1 MDPLFLSRV
10 QFAVTTAFHM
20 LWPLL
25 SIGLSFMMVIL
36 EIAWLKTKND
46 VYYRHERFWSKIFIL
61 TFGIGVAS
69 GLVLEFEFG
78 TNWAGFSSVVGGFF
92 GNLLGFEGSMAFALE
107 SAFLA
112 IFIFGW
118 NKVSPR
124 VHLVSTVLVAF
135 GASLSAWWIMDANS
149 WMQTPTGVK
158 IVNDSVSS
166 INYLEAILN
175 PFATISFWHI
185 WVACLETT
193 IFFVAGISAYY
204 ILKNRN
210 TEFFLKIFKISLIIA
225 IFATPLQ
232 IYLGDLSGKLVG
244 QYQPATLAAMESH
257 WNTNPTGTGATWHLV
272 AIPDRK
278 TESNSFVINAPITG
292 LMSFLDTGSFTGQ
305 VKGLKDFSSQDRGP
319 IVLPFYSFRLMVL
332 IGFIMVFMMLWALW
346 YWFRGHL
353 RYEDAPKHKWFWK
366 IWYWGFPLG
375 FIATELGWITREVGR
390 QPWIIY
396 GIMRTSQGV
405 SNLTLAQVLVTLF
418 TFIATYVLLFVLF
431 VIVVCKI
438 IKAGPDLNI
447 PVPNSKP
454 LQKEAKND
462 A

>member
-25 SIGLSFMMVIL
+25 SIGLSFMMIIL
-36 EIAWLKTKND
+36 EIAWLKTKNE

-92 GNLLGFEGSMAFALE
+92 GNILGFEGSMAFALE

-118 NKVSPR
+118 NRVSPR
-124 VHLVSTVLVAF
+124 VHLISTILVAF

-158 IVNDSVSS
+158 IVNGSVSS
-166 INYLEAILN
+166 INYFQAILN
-175 PFATISFWHI
+175 PFATISFWHM
-185 WVACLETT
+185 WVACIETT

-204 ILKNRN
+204 ILKKQNI
-210 TEFFLKIFKISLIIA
+210 EFFLKIFKIAVVIA
-225 IFATPLQ
+225 IFATPIQ
-232 IYLGDLSGKLVG
+232 VYLGDLSGKLVG

-257 WNTNPTGTGATWHLV
+257 WNTNPAGTGATWHLI
-272 AIPDRK
+272 AIPDRT
-278 TESNSFVINAPITG
+278 TESNSFVINAPIPG

-305 VKGLKDFSSQDRGP
+305 VKGLKDFPAQDRGP
-319 IVLPFYSFRLMVL
+319 IILPFYSFRLMVL

-346 YWFRGHL
+346 YWIRGKL
-353 RYEDAPKHKWFWK
+353 RYEDVSNHKWFWK
-366 IWYWGFPLG
+366 VWYWGLSLG

-396 GIMRTSQGV
+396 NIMRTSQGV
-405 SNLTLAQVLVTLF
+405 SILTTSQVLVTLLA
-418 TFIATYVLLFVLF
+418 FISTYVVLFVLF
-431 VIVVCKI
+431 VVIMRRILKT
-438 IKAGPDLNI
+438 GPDLES
-447 PVPNSKP
+447 PLPNWVKTSEEVNKS
-454 LQKEAKND
+454 A
-462 A
+462 

>member
-1 MDPLFLSRV
+1 MNALFLSRV
-10 QFAVTTAFHM
+10 QFGVTTAFHM

-36 EIAWLKTKND
+36 EVAWLKTKNE

-92 GNLLGFEGSMAFALE
+92 GNILGFEGSMAFALE
-107 SAFLA
+107 AAFLA

-118 NKVSPR
+118 NRVSPR
-124 VHLVSTVLVAF
+124 LHLISTILVAF

-158 IVNDSVSS
+158 IVNGSVSS
-166 INYLEAILN
+166 INFLQAILN
-175 PFATISFWHI
+175 PFATISFWHM
-185 WVACLETT
+185 WVACIETT

-204 ILKNRN
+204 ILKKQNI
-210 TEFFLKIFKISLIIA
+210 EFFLKIFKISVIIA

-232 IYLGDLSGKLVG
+232 VYLGDLSGKLVG

-257 WNTNPTGTGATWHLV
+257 WNTNPAGTGATWHLI
-272 AIPDRK
+272 AIPDR
-278 TESNSFVINAPITG
+278 TAEANSFVINAPIPG
-292 LMSFLDTGSFTGQ
+292 LMSFLDAGSFTAQ
-305 VKGLKDFSSQDRGP
+305 VKGLKDFPPQDRGP
-319 IVLPFYSFRLMVL
+319 IILPFYAFRLMVL
-332 IGFIMVFMMLWALW
+332 IGFIMVFMMIWALW
-346 YWFRGHL
+346 YWFRGNL
-353 RYEDAPKHKWFWK
+353 KYENASRHKWFWK
-366 IWYWGFPLG
+366 IWYWGLSLG

-396 GIMRTSQGV
+396 GIMRTSEGV
-405 SNLTLAQVLVTLF
+405 SVLTTAQVLTTLVA
-418 TFIATYVLLFVLF
+418 FITTYVVLF
-431 VIVVCKI
+431 IIFIVFVRKI
-438 IKAGPDLNI
+438 LKEGPDME
-447 PVPNSKP
+447 SP
-454 LQKEAKND
+454 LPKWSLEVKKHA
-462 A
+462 

>member
-1 MDPLFLSRV
+1 MNPLFLSRI

-36 EIAWLKTKND
+36 EVAWIRTKND
-46 VYYRHERFWSKIFIL
+46 IYYRHERFLTKIFLL

-78 TNWAGFSSVVGGFF
+78 TNWSGFSSVVGGFF
-92 GNLLGFEGSMAFALE
+92 GNILGFEGSMAFALE
-107 SAFLA
+107 AAFLA

-118 NKVSPR
+118 NRVPRR

-158 IVNDSVSS
+158 IVNNSVAS
-166 INYLEAILN
+166 INYFQAILN
-175 PFATISFWHI
+175 PFAGISFWHMWI
-185 WVACLETT
+185 ACIETT

-204 ILKNRN
+204 ILKKRN
-210 TEFFLKIFKISLIIA
+210 VEFFLKIFKVSVMIA
-225 IFATPLQ
+225 LVATPLQ
-232 IYLGDLSGKLVG
+232 VYLGDLSGKQVG
-244 QYQPATLAAMESH
+244 VYQPATLAAMESH
-257 WNTNPTGTGATWHLV
+257 WSTNPKDTGATWHLI

-278 TESNSFVINAPITG
+278 TESNSFVINAPVPG

-305 VKGLKDFSSQDRGP
+305 VKGLKNFSAEDRGP
-319 IVLPFYSFRLMVL
+319 IILPFYSFRFMVL
-332 IGFIMVFMMLWALW
+332 IGFVMVLMMLWALW
-346 YWFRGHL
+346 YWFRGKLKDERTAGH
-353 RYEDAPKHKWFWK
+353 RWFWK
-366 IWYWGFPLG
+366 VWYWGLSLG
-375 FIATELGWITREVGR
+375 FIATELGWMTREIGR

-405 SNLTLAQVLVTLF
+405 SNLTTGQVLVTL
-418 TFIATYVLLFVLF
+418 TLFIATYAALFVFF
-431 VIVVCKI
+431 VIFLRRI
-438 IKAGPDLNI
+438 LKAGPDLTSPI
-447 PVPNSKP
+447 PWKDPAGKG
-454 LQKEAKND
+454 AK
-462 A
+462 